1 MTLQL
6 VDGSI
11 KRLKGIVEDL
21 MFQVEKFKVPMDF
34 VVLEMKGALMR
45 NKEQVIVLG
54 RPLMAT
60 TKIVIDVQNGKLTMI
75 VSGETVELKADTN
88 PVKRQI
94 KPRFKITLKTV

>member
-45 NKEQVIVLG
+45 NNEQVIVLG

-75 VSGETVELKADTN
+75 VSGETVELKSDTN

-94 KPRFKITLKTV
+94 KPRFKIALKTV